1 MVFFRDVGY
10 TDARL
15 PPGFPSTPPPTLGTR
30 GREAGGPW
38 SPRAAQRVRL
48 RCEHMDGARASAK
61 PWPRITPG
69 DPREVP
75 WCSWLSRWETS
86 QRGLRGVSCG
96 WSGGGGRTVGRLEES
111 QEEGEEDRG
120 EAAGSRHR
128 AHTSWGPFLSQ
139 RGHGGGP
146 CSRGAGCVA
155 RRGRTLSAR
164 GRFQS
169 KAEACEDQGRP
180 RAGRIWS

>member
-61 PWPRITPG
+61 PDHTRGPPGSALVQLAEPMGDITAWAA
-69 DPREVP
+69 
-75 WCSWLSRWETS
+75 WCELWMERRRRADGWTVGGKSGGRRRG
-86 QRGLRGVSCG
+86 QRG
-96 WSGGGGRTVGRLEES
+96 
-111 QEEGEEDRG
+111 
-120 EAAGSRHR
+120 GSWEQAPG
-128 AHTSWGPFLSQ
+128 AHFL
-139 RGHGGGP
+139 GTLPLATGTWGGP

-169 KAEACEDQGRP
+169 RAEACEDQGRP